1 MKNSNEIEIAQRLIR
16 CKSIAPNVDNALKIV
31 EKECKKIGFKCI
43 KLKFSEKGYDT
54 ISNVYA
60 EIGHGKPH
68 FSFAG
73 HVDVVPAN
81 KKEWLIDPFKGIIK
95 NNYLWGR
102 GAVDM
107 KSAVAC
113 FISASKSYLEE
124 NKNFKGKISLLITG
138 DEEQYAKNGTIKVL
152 KWLKKKRIKIDNCL
166 VGEPTNLNI
175 LGDQIKIGRRG
186 GYNGIV
192 TVYGKEGHSAWPNR
206 TKNPVSAL
214 IKMMANID
222 KKTLDKGTKH
232 FQPSIISITSI
243 DVGNEALNVI
253 PAKATGC
260 FNIRFNPKHTT
271 KSLTNWIK
279 KQFNKIGFKYKLD
292 LYVSGNAFLTNPGKF
307 SELIKKCTKRITK
320 KNPKYATDGGTSD
333 ARFINAEGINV
344 VEFGLVGKTMHTNAE
359 KVSLKDLKNLTK
371 IYKLILEEYFNEK
384 KKNN

>member
-1 MKNSNEIEIAQRLIR
+1 MKNSNEIEIAQKLIR
-16 CKSIAPNVDNALKIV
+16 CKSIAPNSRSALKIV
-31 EKECKKIGFKCI
+31 ENECRSIGFKCT
-43 KLKFSEKGYDT
+43 KLKFFEKGFDPIDNLY
-54 ISNVYA
+54 V
-60 EIGHGKPH
+60 EIGNGKPH

-73 HVDVVPAN
+73 HVDVVPAD
-81 KKEWLIDPFKGIIK
+81 KKDWSVDPFAGKIK
-95 NNYLWGR
+95 NNFLIGR

-113 FISASKSYLEE
+113 FISATKSFLNE
-124 NKNFKGKISLLITG
+124 NENFKGKISMLITG
-138 DEEQYAKNGTIKVL
+138 DEETYAVNGTKKIL

-192 TVYGKEGHSAWPNR
+192 TVHGKEGHSAWPNR

-214 IKMMANID
+214 MKMLTNID
-222 KKTLDKGTKH
+222 KKILDKGTKH
-232 FQPSIISITSI
+232 FQPSIISVTSI

-253 PAKATGC
+253 PGTAQGS
-260 FNIRFNPKHTT
+260 FNIRFNPKHTI

-279 KQFNKIGFKYKLD
+279 KEFNKVGFKYKLD
-292 LYVSGNAFLTNPGKF
+292 LHVSGNAFLTKPGKF
-307 SELIKKCTKRITK
+307 SELIKKCVKKITA
-320 KNPKYATDGGTSD
+320 KNPRYATDGGTSD

-344 VEFGLVGKTMHTNAE
+344 VEFGLCGKSMHTNAE

-371 IYKLILEEYFNEK
+371 IYKLILEEYFK
-384 KKNN
+384 